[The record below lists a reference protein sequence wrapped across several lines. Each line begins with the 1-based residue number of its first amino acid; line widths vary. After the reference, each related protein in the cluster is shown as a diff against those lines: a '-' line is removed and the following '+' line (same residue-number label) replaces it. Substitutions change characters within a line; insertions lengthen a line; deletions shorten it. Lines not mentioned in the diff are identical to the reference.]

1 MSILVANKVYR
12 YFWSLVF
19 CWTFK
24 IRECLGPYCEVRTW
38 SL

>member
-1 MSILVANKVYR
+1 MSILVANKAYR

-19 CWTFK
+19 WWKFK
-24 IRECLGPYCEVRTW
+24 IRVFGTILWTW